1 MTEKE
6 LMEDKKALSLPV
18 RIIIIFLICTADILV
33 AAYFIYTWK
42 QNGTIVS
49 VRNASDNIPGIF
61 RQSVAV
67 SIVAI
72 IIFLI
77 FFILLRGRFVS
88 EMYLKVSEKKQKTAV
103 FILTV
108 ILLAVTVFCLFTKED
123 KITILYNLLYYT
135 VFIALEEEF
144 LIRGIC
150 VYLLKDENNYIRY
163 LVPNIL
169 FAAMHLFSYAS
180 WGEITPVYVFSF
192 ITSQMLGLV
201 LTGCIFQYL
210 KEKSGTIWIP
220 VLVHAIL
227 DYMVVLSY

>member
-1 MTEKE
+1 MSDK
-6 LMEDKKALSLPV
+6 DKKTLALPA

-42 QNGTIVS
+42 QNGTVVV
-49 VRNASDNIPGIF
+49 VRNASDNIFGIF
-61 RQSVAV
+61 RQSLVV
-67 SIVAI
+67 SMVAI
-72 IIFLI
+72 IVILI
-77 FFILLRGRFVS
+77 FFMISG
-88 EMYLKVSEKKQKTAV
+88 KKQKTTV
-103 FILTV
+103 LILTA
-108 ILLAVTVFCLFTKED
+108 ILGAVTVFCLITKAD

-135 VFIALEEEF
+135 VFIAMEEE
-144 LIRGIC
+144 LLVRGIC

-169 FAAMHLFSYAS
+169 FAAMHLFSYTN
-180 WGEITPVYVFSF
+180 WGKITLVYVFSF
-192 ITSQMLGLV
+192 ITSQMLGLI

-227 DYMVVLSY
+227 DYMVVLGY

>member
-1 MTEKE
+1 
-6 LMEDKKALSLPV
+6 MEDKKALSLPV
-18 RIIIIFLICTADILV
+18 RIIIIFLICTADILT

-42 QNGTIVS
+42 QNGTVIS

-61 RQSVAV
+61 RQSLIV
-67 SIVAI
+67 SMAAI
-72 IIFLI
+72 LVILI
-77 FFILLRGRFVS
+77 FFIILRKNFVS
-88 EMYLKVSEKKQKTAV
+88 EMYLKISEKMQKITV
-103 FILTV
+103 FILTA
-108 ILLAVTVFCLFTKED
+108 ILLAVTVFCLITKAD

-135 VFIALEEEF
+135 VFIALEEE
-144 LIRGIC
+144 LLVRGVC
-150 VYLLKDENNYIRY
+150 VYLLKDESNYIRY

-169 FAAMHLFSYAS
+169 FAAMHLFSYAN
-180 WGEITPVYVFSF
+180 WGKITSVYVFSF

-227 DYMVVLSY
+227 DYMVVLNY

>member
-1 MTEKE
+1 
-6 LMEDKKALSLPV
+6 MEDKKALSLPV
-18 RIIIIFLICTADILV
+18 RIIIIFLICTADILT

-42 QNGTIVS
+42 QNGTVIS

-61 RQSVAV
+61 RQSLIV
-67 SIVAI
+67 SMAAI
-72 IIFLI
+72 LVILI
-77 FFILLRGRFVS
+77 FFIILRKNFVS
-88 EMYLKVSEKKQKTAV
+88 EMYLKISEKKQKITV
-103 FILTV
+103 FILTA
-108 ILLAVTVFCLFTKED
+108 ILLAVTVFCLITKAD

-135 VFIALEEEF
+135 VFIALEEE
-144 LIRGIC
+144 LLVRGVC
-150 VYLLKDENNYIRY
+150 VYWLKDESNYIRY

-169 FAAMHLFSYAS
+169 FAAMHLFSYAN
-180 WGEITPVYVFSF
+180 WGKITSVYVFSF

-227 DYMVVLSY
+227 DYMVVLNY

>member
-1 MTEKE
+1 
-6 LMEDKKALSLPV
+6 MEDKKALSLPV
-18 RIIIIFLICTADILV
+18 RIIIIFLICTADILT

-42 QNGTIVS
+42 QNGTVIS

-61 RQSVAV
+61 RQSLIV
-67 SIVAI
+67 SMAAI
-72 IIFLI
+72 LVILI
-77 FFILLRGRFVS
+77 FFIILRKNFVS
-88 EMYLKVSEKKQKTAV
+88 EMYLKISEKKQKITV
-103 FILTV
+103 FILTA
-108 ILLAVTVFCLFTKED
+108 ILLAVTVFCLITKAD

-135 VFIALEEEF
+135 VFIALEEE
-144 LIRGIC
+144 LLVRGVC
-150 VYLLKDENNYIRY
+150 VYLLKDESNYIRY

-169 FAAMHLFSYAS
+169 FAAMHLFSYAN
-180 WGEITPVYVFSF
+180 WGKITSVYVFSF

-227 DYMVVLSY
+227 DYMVVLNY

>member
-1 MTEKE
+1 
-6 LMEDKKALSLPV
+6 MEDKKALSLPM
-18 RIIIIFLICTADILV
+18 RIIIIFLICTADILT

-42 QNGTIVS
+42 QNGTVIS

-61 RQSVAV
+61 RQSLAV
-67 SIVAI
+67 SMVAI
-72 IIFLI
+72 LVILI
-77 FFILLRGRFVS
+77 FFIILRKNFVS
-88 EMYLKVSEKKQKTAV
+88 EIYLKISEKKQKITV
-103 FILTV
+103 LILTA
-108 ILLAVTVFCLFTKED
+108 ILLAVTVFCLITKAD

-135 VFIALEEEF
+135 VFIALEEE
-144 LIRGIC
+144 LLVRGVC
-150 VYLLKDENNYIRY
+150 VYLLKDESNYIRY

-169 FAAMHLFSYAS
+169 FAAMHLFSYAN
-180 WGEITPVYVFSF
+180 WGKITSVYVFSF

-210 KEKSGTIWIP
+210 KEKSGTIWIT